1 MKLMIVNSH
10 ERSGTHFLMNSLA
23 LNFGY
28 TSFPY
33 YNLDMPVVPHIPNNI
48 LAVLQNLKEPKYIVK
63 SHYEGTFFQPVM
75 EKILEFA
82 HVFYIYRQE
91 KDMFKSCLKHWN
103 ALTWDEA
110 VKCKDVEE
118 LKIAE
123 PYGGCMR
130 YQYRQYPSMY
140 ARWQGHKISWQDKMA
155 GHNIIY
161 VRYEDLCYRFDKTM
175 RIISRRIGIPVV
187 GGIARKPDKSK
198 TVQDGEFNEKEVA

>member
-33 YNLDMPVVPHIPNNI
+33 FNLDMPVLPHVPSNI
-48 LAVLQNLKEPKYIVK
+48 LNMLQGIKEPKYIVK
-63 SHYEGTFFQPVM
+63 SHYEGAFFQPVI
-75 EKILEFA
+75 EEVLKFA
-82 HVFYIYRQE
+82 HVFYIYRSE
-91 KDMFKSCLKHWN
+91 DSMFKSCLKHWN
-103 ALTWDEA
+103 SIVWDEA
-110 VKCKDVEE
+110 AKCKDIEE

-130 YQYRQYPSMY
+130 YQYKQYPSML
-140 ARWQGHKISWQDKMA
+140 ARWNGHKASWKERMA

-161 VRYEDLCYRFDKTM
+161 VRYEDLCSRFDKTIRHISK
-175 RIISRRIGIPVV
+175 RINIPIV
-187 GGIARKPDKSK
+187 GGIARKPDRSN
-198 TVQDGEFNEKEVA
+198 TVQNGEFNEKEVA